1 MTFVMENTFKCQ
13 QIVMKKT
20 TDYATKLD
28 LAFLKPD
35 IDFTQNVKTDALETY
50 WSDHKGAL

>member
-1 MTFVMENTFKCQ
+1 
-13 QIVMKKT
+13 MKKT

-28 LAFLKPD
+28 LAFLKAD

-50 WSDHKGAL
+50 WSDHKMIYTAVNL